1 MNIECISKTAALSE
15 DLEGLKEVKV
25 VWDITIGDA
34 QMFADRI
41 NLILQTAES
50 FRKRGITPCFVI
62 AIHGP
67 ATKFATRSLA
77 GTVFEKENAENMPD
91 IRKIL
96 EELTQSGARI
106 QQCEITLLRGN
117 ISGDSILPFISTEE
131 NVLVNIAALQNK
143 GYAYMPF
150 HIAEPLIKPRG

>member
-150 HIAEPLIKPRG
+150 HVAEPLIKPRG